1 MRRRILLIVSIVIA
15 NVAMA
20 LPAAAENV
28 FYR

>member
-1 MRRRILLIVSIVIA
+1 MRRRILLVMSVVLA

-20 LPAAAENV
+20 LPASAEYV